1 MEMSWA
7 IFLGIL
13 FSIIVCVSVNSR
25 IFLFNRKI
33 EFVDWFLISLAVF
46 NGVGFGFVIWAT
58 LSGYNTLSWTL
69 RISQIDIYKIVV
81 YVSLNIVLACSVM
94 LGWMVAVRS
103 RKKCDIMASL
113 SRDHGYA
120 YPRIASTAW
129 ITLLI
134 SFGAYLLYTQAYG
147 GFSGVI
153 SYSRLIRSGIFPI
166 DNKYSFLQR
175 FGGLTFF
182 SSFLFFALCM
192 DNKTPARLAVS
203 IRIGLLLSFSFS
215 MFVLYTWVGRV
226 AFVIYLVTIPLGF
239 SLYKNR
245 SVFRLS
251 RKVIFIATVGA
262 AFIILVDR
270 LLQRSAGMGM
280 VSLFTKELSF
290 PIASFIVQFEIG
302 SFRWFS
308 DVVASPLFLL
318 PQRIWGNMFGVE
330 TASMVNTIAFSGVKK
345 GESGLTGSVPVDLL
359 TFAYMQASV
368 FGVVVVGFTWG
379 FLLSF
384 ARNIMCKIPIRS
396 VRAVLEANMILNLVV
411 LTVLYGDPLHII
423 QRNFYLIVCLPF
435 LAMVLKYKT
444 SFGGYTEQENGILGR
459 Q

>member
-1 MEMSWA
+1 
-7 IFLGIL
+7 
-13 FSIIVCVSVNSR
+13 
-25 IFLFNRKI
+25 
-33 EFVDWFLISLAVF
+33 
-46 NGVGFGFVIWAT
+46 
-58 LSGYNTLSWTL
+58 
-69 RISQIDIYKIVV
+69 
-81 YVSLNIVLACSVM
+81 
-94 LGWMVAVRS
+94 
-103 RKKCDIMASL
+103 
-113 SRDHGYA
+113 
-120 YPRIASTAW
+120 
-129 ITLLI
+129 
-134 SFGAYLLYTQAYG
+134 
-147 GFSGVI
+147 
-153 SYSRLIRSGIFPI
+153 
-166 DNKYSFLQR
+166 
-175 FGGLTFF
+175 
-182 SSFLFFALCM
+182 M

-435 LAMVLKYKT
+435 LAMVLKYKI